1 MKLYKAYTDSGKVL
15 RVNGIPLICND
26 KGVLL
31 SIIEKH
37 RDELMF
43 QNPIIEELSREEI
56 EDLFIRGW
64 DSSGLRPTAYL
75 KTTSRISA
83 HGNT

>member
-1 MKLYKAYTDSGKVL
+1 MKLFRAYTDNGKVL

-37 RDELMF
+37 RDELMI

-64 DSSGLRPTAYL
+64 E
-75 KTTSRISA
+75 
-83 HGNT
+83 